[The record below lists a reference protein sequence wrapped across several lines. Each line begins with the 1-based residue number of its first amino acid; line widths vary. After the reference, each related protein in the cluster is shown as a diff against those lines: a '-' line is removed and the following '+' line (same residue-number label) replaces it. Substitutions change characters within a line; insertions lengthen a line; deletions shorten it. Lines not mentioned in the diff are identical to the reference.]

1 MKFSMKCAAAA
12 AAALV
17 ALSGAAQAA
26 LIDRGNGLIYD
37 STRNI
42 TWMKDMNYA
51 ATSGWAA
58 QNETQS
64 FGVNRNGWM
73 TWEYVNQWV
82 AQLNYGGY
90 SSGWR
95 LPTLNPLDSSCSGE
109 YLGFKFGFNCTGGEL
124 SGLFVTELGNGA
136 NQLLSDETG
145 KTPAQIANYG
155 LFINVQDSYY
165 WSGTPDTYVPDADL
179 PDINDE
185 NESYVYGGTDSFGR
199 ARGRVLGFGTE
210 QGVQDGY
217 GILDST
223 FFAVAVRDGDV
234 SVVPAPSTL
243 ALALLALGA
252 TVVARKRQSL

>member
-1 MKFSMKCAAAA
+1 MKFSMKFAA

-51 ATSGWAA
+51 VTSGWVV
-58 QNETQS
+58 QNETPNDP
-64 FGVNRNGWM
+64 FGVNLNGWM
-73 TWEYVNQWV
+73 SWEYAKQWV

-95 LPTLNPLDSSCSGE
+95 LPTLNPLDTSCSSV
-109 YLGFKFGFNCTGGEL
+109 YLGFRFGTNCTGGEL

-136 NQLLSDETG
+136 GQLLSDPTG

-179 PDINDE
+179 PDINQE
-185 NESYVYGGTDSFGR
+185 NESYVYPGIDSFGR
-199 ARGRVLGFGTE
+199 ARGRVMGFGTE

-223 FFAVAVRDGDV
+223 FFVVAVRDGDV